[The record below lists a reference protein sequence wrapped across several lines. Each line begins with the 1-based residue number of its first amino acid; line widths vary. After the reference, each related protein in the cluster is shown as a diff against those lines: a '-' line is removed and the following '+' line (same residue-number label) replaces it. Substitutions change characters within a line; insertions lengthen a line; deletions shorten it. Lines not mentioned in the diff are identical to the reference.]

1 MSQDSAYWLALTLIP
16 GLGSVRVQQLVQHF
30 GSAEA
35 AWKASADALP
45 ASPLP
50 PGARD
55 ALLTKRSQIDPATE
69 LKRVQ
74 QLQAR
79 IITLDDAE
87 YPALLRTIATPPP
100 VLYVKGRLPA
110 PDTPAIAIVGT
121 RSATK
126 YGSDMAYRIARDL
139 ARRGVWIVS
148 GLAQGVDTAAHRG
161 ALSVEGDTIA
171 VLGCGIDRVYPQQN
185 KGLAEDIV
193 LKERGALITEFP
205 VGTPPSGINFPR
217 RNRIL
222 SGLALGVL
230 ITEAPEGSGSL
241 ITASFALEQG
251 RDVYAVPANITMS
264 SSTGTNRL
272 IQDGAKLV
280 MSADDILSELRTLPQ
295 QPVPR
300 PARPSA
306 QPRAKASPS
315 PAAPQWELN
324 ESEAALLS
332 HMTDQPMHVDDLVR
346 ASGLRTDTV
355 ISTLTLLE
363 LKGLA
368 QMVGSMHYCRSH
380 GF

>member
-1 MSQDSAYWLALTLIP
+1 
-16 GLGSVRVQQLVQHF
+16 
-30 GSAEA
+30 
-35 AWKASADALP
+35 
-45 ASPLP
+45 
-50 PGARD
+50 
-55 ALLTKRSQIDPATE
+55 
-69 LKRVQ
+69 
-74 QLQAR
+74 
-79 IITLDDAE
+79 
-87 YPALLRTIATPPP
+87 
-100 VLYVKGRLPA
+100 
-110 PDTPAIAIVGT
+110 
-121 RSATK
+121 
-126 YGSDMAYRIARDL
+126 
-139 ARRGVWIVS
+139 
-148 GLAQGVDTAAHRG
+148 VDTAAHRG

>member
-1 MSQDSAYWLALTLIP
+1 MSQDTAHWLALTLIP
-16 GLGSVRVQQLVQHF
+16 GMGAARVQQLVQHF

-35 AWKASADALP
+35 AWKASADALR

-55 ALLTKRSQIDPATE
+55 ALLQKRSQIDPAAE
-69 LKRVQ
+69 LERVHR
-74 QLQAR
+74 LQAR
-79 IITLDDAE
+79 VITLDDAE

-100 VLYVKGRLPA
+100 VLYVKGRLPT
-110 PDTPAIAIVGT
+110 PETPAIAIVGT
-121 RSATK
+121 RSATR
-126 YGSDMAYRIARDL
+126 YGTDIAYRIARDL

-148 GLAQGVDTAAHRG
+148 GLAQGVDAAAHRG
-161 ALSVEGDTIA
+161 ALSAEGDTIA

-185 KGLAEDIV
+185 KGLADDII
-193 LKERGALITEFP
+193 LKKRGALITEFP
-205 VGTPPSGINFPR
+205 IGTPPSGVNFPR

-251 RDVYAVPANITMS
+251 RDVYAVPANITLS
-264 SSTGTNRL
+264 NSAGTNRL

-280 MSADDILSELRTLPQ
+280 MSADDILSELRMPPPT
-295 QPVPR
+295 PR
-300 PARPSA
+300 PAPPPASA
-306 QPRAKASPS
+306 A
-315 PAAPQWELN
+315 AAPTAPHWELN
-324 ESEAALLS
+324 ASEAALLS
-332 HMTDQPMHVDDLVR
+332 HMTDQPIHVDDLVR